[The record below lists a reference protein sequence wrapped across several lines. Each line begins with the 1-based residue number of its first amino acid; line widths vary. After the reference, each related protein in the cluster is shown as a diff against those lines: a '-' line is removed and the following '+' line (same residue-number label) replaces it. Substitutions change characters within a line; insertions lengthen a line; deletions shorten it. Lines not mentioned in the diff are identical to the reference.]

1 MIVLIEI
8 VIIIAVVGSIISS
21 RKKSAEIQRAAENYS
36 ETKSMV
42 DLIRA
47 ASAIKADKICCALSI
62 KKYSSAENALI
73 QLKITLQDSKI
84 ASICFS
90 AKQKF
95 AAMHQAQD
103 EAIKRGDT
111 TAMHEWEN
119 RMAEEHSRMNP
130 ALIPYFPQ
138 DGADGSFL
146 MDRFAD
152 VQDDSLVA
160 SAAAVSVSIPW
171 HIGDLGI
178 DSSQNT
184 VPRSPYVLDAIAE
197 AAKSI
202 PNVSLTIDKTI
213 SNQNN

>member
-1 MIVLIEI
+1 MIELIVI
-8 VIIIAVVGSIISS
+8 VIIIAVVGSVISN
-21 RKKSAEIQRAAENYS
+21 RKKSAEIQKAAKNYS
-36 ETKSMV
+36 ATKSMV

-62 KKYSSAENALI
+62 KNYFSAGNALI
-73 QLKITLQDSKI
+73 QLKITLQDPEI
-84 ASICFS
+84 AGICFS

-95 AAMHQAQD
+95 VTMHQAQD

-119 RMAEEHSRMNP
+119 RMAEEYSRMGP
-130 ALIPYFPQ
+130 ALTPYFPQ
-138 DGADGSFL
+138 DGADSSFL
-146 MDRFAD
+146 MKRFVD

-178 DSSQNT
+178 DSTKNT
-184 VPRSPYVLDAIAE
+184 VPRSPFVLDAVAE

-202 PNVSLTIDKTI
+202 PNVSLSIDKTI
-213 SNQNN
+213 PSQKN